1 MIWTIQKLLMT
12 FAMMDYTI
20 QLLSQLPVIE
30 LDKNFRYFG
39 FRKIWSWDKDSYS
52 AEQIFS
58 YNNFLLNQGVAGNKI
73 GLEL

>member
-1 MIWTIQKLLMT
+1 
-12 FAMMDYTI
+12 
-20 QLLSQLPVIE
+20 VIE